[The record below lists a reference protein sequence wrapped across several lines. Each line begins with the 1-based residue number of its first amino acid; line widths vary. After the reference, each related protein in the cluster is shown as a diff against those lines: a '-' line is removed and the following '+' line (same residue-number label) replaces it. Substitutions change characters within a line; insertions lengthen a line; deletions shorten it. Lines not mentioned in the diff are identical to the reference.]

1 MRKVMGLHARVS
13 LQADRQT
20 AEIFCSA
27 VILFTYSKEVM
38 FIERVWELNVN
49 YCFQKCKMN
58 LPA

>member
-1 MRKVMGLHARVS
+1 MGLHARVS

-38 FIERVWELNVN
+38 FIERVLELNGN
-49 YCFQKCKMN
+49 YCFQKCKTN
-58 LPA
+58 RPT